1 MFDLIFTPL
10 RRVFLAFL
18 LMVHA
23 VMLMFLMRGHAKAE
37 FRQAFVSVFSHSR
50 LVALAERPVSQKPK
64 IPLLIFNPAV
74 DGQMAFRPGESVRFE
89 SNKAVQWTV
98 DHESL
103 GAGKQVSWTAT
114 PGQHVIQARQDHDE
128 QRLIIFSQ

>member
-1 MFDLIFTPL
+1 MFDLIFPPL

-23 VMLMFLMRGHAKAE
+23 VMLVFLMRG
-37 FRQAFVSVFSHSR
+37 QVFSHSR
-50 LVALAERPVSQKPK
+50 LVALKPK
-64 IPLLIFNPAV
+64 IPLLIFNPAA

-89 SNKAVQWTV
+89 SNKVVQWTV